1 MSNDGSVLLVA
12 TPDEN
17 SLETE
22 ETNVM
27 SAEKEI
33 TVVVPERLKN
43 VVQHM
48 IDNYA
53 DSTISATV

>member
-1 MSNDGSVLLVA
+1 MSNDGSVLFIA

-33 TVVVPERLKN
+33 TVVVPARLKN
-43 VVQHM
+43 VVQQR
-48 IDNYA
+48 Y
-53 DSTISATV
+53 SL